1 MKVDG
6 IDPMVLNRVK
16 DQATRS
22 PVQEAERADTQR
34 ARTEMLREQQLKA
47 RQQAATAV
55 ATDENML
62 QELEGAVLKLNDT
75 AEAMQLSLRF
85 HMHSDSDRWMVQ
97 VVDVRQDEI
106 IREIPPEKVLNVV
119 AQIQSLIGILLLD
132 ERR

>member
-16 DQATRS
+16 DQATKS

-34 ARTEMLREQQLKA
+34 ARTEQLREQQVKA
-47 RQQAATAV
+47 RQQTATAV
-55 ATDENML
+55 ATEEGML
-62 QELEGAVLKLNDT
+62 QELESAVLKLNDT

-119 AQIQSLIGILLLD
+119 AQIQNLLGILLD